1 MLGAMTGFGPWRRLA
16 ATTLC
21 LGAVMTV
28 SGLSATLAAAESSGY
43 ARLEGHG
50 GPIMAVAVSPGEET
64 IATASFDYAVGIWS
78 GDGSEH
84 IRWLDGHRAA
94 VNAAAWLPDGEHL
107 LTGSDDF
114 DLILWHAETGEALA
128 TLKGHRGKVKSIAIA
143 PDGGIAASA
152 GWDGLIGLWDLADR
166 TLITLLEGHRGGVND
181 VTFSNDGRVLYSAS
195 SDGTV
200 RSWSIAKRSQIHIES
215 DHGFGINLVRQ
226 FEPEDGQPG
235 WIAYGAT
242 DGVVRVVDKS
252 DGAEIAALT
261 GDRRPILALAVSPD
275 GRTLAYGDGEGYIS
289 VVDTEDWSLTRDFRA
304 AMRGPIWALAF
315 VDDGRLAASG
325 LDSFAA
331 IWPVG
336 SKGAPLFADGGQ
348 RAFLVDPETVSNG
361 ERQFAR
367 KCSICHSLTPDS
379 QRRAGPTLYGIFGR
393 KAGTL
398 PGYSYSPALADADLV
413 WSDETIDK
421 LFSIGPDHYTP
432 GSKMPMQQ
440 IADPADR
447 DDLIAYLKDAT
458 APEDGG
464 AASDATGQDQ

>member
-1 MLGAMTGFGPWRRLA
+1 MLSAKTPIGARRLVAA
-16 ATTLC
+16 ATLC
-21 LGAVMTV
+21 CGLAVV
-28 SGLSATLAAAESSGY
+28 SIGLAASVATADSTGY
-43 ARLEGHG
+43 TRLEGHG

-78 GDGSEH
+78 GDSTEH
-84 IRWLDGHRAA
+84 VRWLDGHRAA
-94 VNAAAWLPDGEHL
+94 VNAAAWLPDGERL

-114 DLILWHAETGEALA
+114 DLILWHAETGKALA

-143 PDGGIAASA
+143 PDGRVAASA
-152 GWDGLIGLWDLADR
+152 GWDGNIGLWDLEDR

-181 VTFSNDGRVLYSAS
+181 VTFNNDGSLIYSAS

-200 RSWSIAKRSQIHIES
+200 RSWSIAKQSQVHIES

-242 DGVVRVVDKS
+242 DGVVRVVDKT

-261 GDRRPILALAVSPD
+261 GDRRPILALAISPD

-289 VVDTEDWSLTRDFRA
+289 VVNTEDWSLSRDFRA
-304 AMRGPIWALAF
+304 TVRGPIWALAF

-325 LDSFAA
+325 LDNFAA

-336 SKGAPLFADGGQ
+336 AKGAPLFSDDGQ

-393 KAGTL
+393 KAGSV
-398 PGYSYSPALADADLV
+398 PDYSYSPALADTDLV
-413 WSDETIDK
+413 WTVETIDK

-447 DDLIAYLKDAT
+447 DDLIAFLRDAT
-458 APEDGG
+458 APESN
-464 AASDATGQDQ
+464 ATASDVNEQDQ